1 MYNGFEDLSQISE
14 KFNIGCSQGCWII
27 VYYVYLVLEKKFVK
41 KIAIPC
47 LMVEF
52 ESIENLRDLLM
63 KYEILGFCIIDKPG
77 LFEY

>member
-1 MYNGFEDLSQISE
+1 M
-14 KFNIGCSQGCWII
+14 
-27 VYYVYLVLEKKFVK
+27 YYVYLVLEKKFVK

-52 ESIENLRDLLM
+52 ESIKNFRDLLM
-63 KYEILGFCIIDKPG
+63 KYEILGFCIIDKLG